1 MQNHKQ
7 AKRPNRLSALEKA
20 DLRASLSRLLKEADS
35 NPDAARAALRTSL
48 QLRLKV
54 PVVLLTNKNI
64 AGTLS
69 LHEISQSLDR
79 LSAPQIALDFSAG
92 LSALQDLAK
101 QQQPDRRA
109 LLSIARAVT
118 ARVTRIVTPLVRK
131 PKGAQLTPRKDEPL
145 IVFTGPTLLS
155 AIDLALWMLARL
167 FDPHSSS
174 RRSTYS
180 VALRLVKMVEMIWR
194 RSSPP
199 SGVRAVVSFLRSLP
213 RVLPRA
219 VYGEIEDEPS
229 LAAFF
234 QDANSA
240 LTQEAE
246 TALLEARLKDLDSIL
261 TLAKKD
267 EKSGDLLFSHLH
279 SICRTRPSE
288 LVPEAVEWIAQQTER
303 DNPRVKSPTAFD
315 ESQASALNYVAV
327 CLLAAWDAAAE
338 GKKAARA
345 LESTQR
351 LAREL
356 YKVDLTG
363 TLGQIIEY
371 HEREHE
377 LSSPVSP
384 VPTKVRLVRPGVR
397 WSDGIRTRF
406 LVRAIVEPAS

>member
-1 MQNHKQ
+1 MANHKQ
-7 AKRPNRLSALEKA
+7 EKRPNKLSALEKA
-20 DLRASLSRLLKEADS
+20 DLRASLSRLLKEIDS
-35 NPDAARAALRTSL
+35 NPDAARAALQTSL

-54 PVVLLTNKNI
+54 PVVLLTSKNI

-79 LSAPQIALDFSAG
+79 LSSSQIELDFSAG

-101 QQQPDRRA
+101 QQQPDRKA
-109 LLSIARAVT
+109 MLSIARAVT
-118 ARVTRIVTPLVRK
+118 ARLTRMVTPPVRK
-131 PKGAQLTPRKDEPL
+131 PKGAGLTTRMDESL
-145 IVFTGPTLLS
+145 NVFTESTLLS

-167 FDPHSSS
+167 FDPHASS

-180 VALRLVKMVEMIWR
+180 VGLRLVQLVEMIWR

-199 SGVRAVVSFLRSLP
+199 SGARSVVSFLRSLP
-213 RVLPRA
+213 RVLPKA
-219 VYGEIEDEPS
+219 VYSELEDEPS
-229 LAAFF
+229 LTAFF
-234 QDANSA
+234 QDTNSA

-246 TALLEARLKDLDSIL
+246 TALLEAQLKDLDSIL

-267 EKSGDLLFSHLH
+267 GKGGDLLLSHLL
-279 SICRTRPSE
+279 SICRSRPSE
-288 LVPEAVEWIAQQTER
+288 LLPEVVEWVARQTER
-303 DNPRVKSPTAFD
+303 NNPRVKSPTAFD
-315 ESQASALNYVAV
+315 ESQSSALNYVAV

-338 GKKAARA
+338 GNKAARA

-356 YKVDLTG
+356 FKTDLTG
-363 TLGQIIEY
+363 TPGQIIGY
-371 HEREHE
+371 QEREHE
-377 LSSPVSP
+377 LSSQVSP
-384 VPTKVRLVRPGVR
+384 TPTKVRLIRPGVR